1 MAQTTAASRR
11 VGHDRVGSRELRRSP
26 TDVVNW
32 KRARAIF
39 DSVVELAPAERR
51 ARLALICGD
60 DLALRQEVESLL
72 THDQSPR
79 DVVGQLV
86 ADAARAVTEA
96 DDPLRSGQTLLHYG
110 LTWKIGQG
118 GMGVVWKASDFTL
131 GREVAIKVLPADVA
145 RDPVRL
151 ARFEREA
158 KLLAALNHPNIAG
171 IYSLHEDAGVRF
183 LAMEFVAGDDLSVRL
198 TRGPLALAEVL
209 QVSRQIAEAL
219 EEAHEK
225 GIVHRDL
232 KPGNVKVKADGT
244 VKVLDFGLAKALA
257 DEAPGPAPTGPAP
270 SDPWGTPGAADLATR
285 AGVILGTPAY
295 MPPEQAR
302 GLAVDK
308 RADIW
313 AFGVML
319 FEMLSGARPF
329 AGATV
334 TDVLAAVVSAEPD
347 WTRLP
352 AGTPV
357 ALVQLT
363 RRCLQKDARQRLRD
377 IGEARIA
384 IARLA
389 REDEDA
395 PPAAPPR
402 RRAVTVW
409 AGVAAAALVVALG
422 LASGIGRGSGPAAV
436 PGGTRSIAVL
446 PLVDLSAD
454 HSQEYFADG
463 LTEDLLGRLARNPQL
478 RVAGRTS
485 AFQFKR
491 APQDPRTIGRALGV
505 SALLEGSVRRS
516 GNRVRIT
523 AQLVNA
529 ADGFHL
535 WSESYDRE
543 LDDIFAVQDEI
554 ARAVAGAL
562 QIALLGD
569 APAAG
574 VPRGA
579 SGPAY
584 NAYLQGKYFRQ
595 LNTKDSLDQ
604 AVGYLQEATTVDP
617 AFAPAW
623 AGLSLAWAT
632 IGSESYAPL
641 DTAFGEARRAAER
654 AVALDSQ
661 LAEAHTALSAVRR
674 VYDWDWAGA
683 DAAVQRALHLEPNNA
698 EIVLSAARM
707 ASTLG
712 RLDEALALTRR
723 AATLDPL
730 NVMVHFR
737 LARYESYAGQLDAAR
752 RSYTRTLE
760 LNPAYPAAHQGLALT
775 LLGQGHTAEALTE
788 LAREPQPLWRG
799 FGEAL
804 AYHRLGRQAEADAAL
819 AQFIAQ
825 FQDVASA
832 QIAQVYAQRGQ
843 LDESLAWLD
852 RAYQLRDPG
861 LSQQT
866 VVPEFARFTREP
878 RYRAFLDKM
887 RLPR

>member
-1 MAQTTAASRR
+1 MTGAPEA
-11 VGHDRVGSRELRRSP
+11 P

-39 DSVVELAPAERR
+39 DSVVDLAPAERSD
-51 ARLALICGD
+51 RLALICGD
-60 DLALRQEVESLL
+60 DLALRQEVLSLL
-72 THDQSPR
+72 THDQTPR
-79 DVVGQLV
+79 DVVGHLV
-86 ADAARAVTEA
+86 AEAARAVTEA
-96 DDPLRSGQTLLHYG
+96 HDPLRSGQTLLHYG
-110 LTWKIGQG
+110 LTWKVGQG

-145 RDPVRL
+145 HDPVRL

-183 LAMEFVAGDDLSVRL
+183 LAMEFVEGDDLSVRL
-198 TRGPLALAEVL
+198 ARGPLALNEVL
-209 QVSRQIAEAL
+209 PVARQIAEAL

-257 DEAPGPAPTGPAP
+257 DEAPGPAATDPSGAP
-270 SDPWGTPGAADLATR
+270 VMADLTTR
-285 AGVILGTPAY
+285 VGVILGTAAY

-319 FEMLSGARPF
+319 FEMLSGTRPF
-329 AGATV
+329 AGATL
-334 TDVLAAVVSAEPD
+334 TDTLAAVMTAEPD

-352 AGTPV
+352 AGTPA

-363 RRCLQKDARQRLRD
+363 RRCLQKDVRQRLRD
-377 IGEARIA
+377 IGEARIE

-389 REDEDA
+389 HAEQDG
-395 PPAAPPR
+395 PTAAPPR
-402 RRAVTVW
+402 RRAVAW
-409 AGVAAAALVVALG
+409 AATAAIVAVLVG
-422 LASGIGRGSGPAAV
+422 ISGWLLRGPGPVLTSGA
-436 PGGTRSIAVL
+436 GRSIAVL

-463 LTEDLLGRLARNPQL
+463 LTEDLLGLLARNPQL

-485 AFQFKR
+485 AFQFKH
-491 APQDPRTIGRALGV
+491 APPDPRTIGRALGV

-529 ADGFHL
+529 EDGFHL
-535 WSESYDRE
+535 WSASYDRE
-543 LDDIFAVQDEI
+543 VDDIFAVQDEI

-562 QIALLGD
+562 QIALLGEQPPSG
-569 APAAG
+569 PA
-574 VPRGA
+574 RGG

-584 NAYLQGKYFRQ
+584 NAYLQGRYFRQ
-595 LNTKDSLDQ
+595 LNTLESLATATGYFDQ
-604 AVGYLQEATTVDP
+604 AIAADP

-623 AGLSLAWAT
+623 AELSLTHSTLGA
-632 IGSESYAPL
+632 ESYAPL
-641 DTAFGEARRAAER
+641 DAAFSAARRAAER
-654 AVALDSQ
+654 AVALDAR
-661 LAEAHTALSAVRR
+661 LAEGHTALSVVRR

-683 DAAVQRALHLEPNNA
+683 DAAAQRALQLEPNNA
-698 EIVLSAARM
+698 AIVLSAARV

-712 RLDEALALTRR
+712 RLDEALVLARR
-723 AATLDPL
+723 AVSLDPL
-730 NVMVHFR
+730 NVAARYR
-737 LARYESYAGQLDAAR
+737 LARYEMFAGQLDAAR
-752 RSYTRTLE
+752 ASFAKTLE
-760 LNPAYPAAHQGLALT
+760 LNPAYPAAHHGLAMA
-775 LLGQGHTAEALTE
+775 LLGQGRA
-788 LAREPQPLWRG
+788 
-799 FGEAL
+799 GEAL
-804 AYHRLGRQAEADAAL
+804 AELSREAHPLWQGFGYAVAYHRLGRTAEAEAAL
-819 AQFIAQ
+819 THFIDGYQTTA
-825 FQDVASA
+825 AA
-832 QIAQVYAQRGQ
+832 QIAEVYADRGDLNATMQ
-843 LDESLAWLD
+843 WLEQ
-852 RAYQLRDPG
+852 AYRLRDPG
-861 LSQQT
+861 LSQLK
-866 VVPEFARFTREP
+866 VLPAYWRFNSEP
-878 RYRAFLDKM
+878 RYRDFLGKM
-887 RLPR
+887 HLPR